1 MLKEV
6 VVIVWVEERLDSIC
20 TLECSNGNVLCGIRK
35 KLWKTA
41 FCTRKSILISEASTN
56 GIQAKVLTML
66 EEVVVI
72 VWVEERLDSIW
83 TLECSNGNVLCGIR
97 KKLWKTAFCTRKS
110 ILISEAST
118 NGIQAKVLTMLEEVV
133 VIVWVEERLDSI
145 WTLECSNRNELCGI
159 RKRLWTTAFCTR
171 KSILISEASTN
182 GIEAKVSTMLEE
194 IVVIVW
200 AEERLYSIWTL
211 EYSIGNVL
219 CGIRKKLWTTAFCTG
234 KSIQISEASTNGI
247 EAKVSTML
255 EEVVVIVWAE
265 ERLDSIWTLGCSNG
279 NVLCGIRKKLWTTV
293 FWTSKSIVI
302 SEASTNGI

>member
-6 VVIVWVEERLDSIC
+6 VVIVWLEERLDSIW
-20 TLECSNGNVLCGIRK
+20 TLESSNGNVLCGIRK

-41 FCTRKSILISEASTN
+41 FCARKSILISEASTN

-72 VWVEERLDSIW
+72 VWVEERLDSI
-83 TLECSNGNVLCGIR
+83 L
-97 KKLWKTAFCTRKS
+97 
-110 ILISEAST
+110 
-118 NGIQAKVLTMLEEVV
+118 
-133 VIVWVEERLDSI
+133 
-145 WTLECSNRNELCGI
+145 TLECSNRNVLCGI

-171 KSILISEASTN
+171 KSILISDASTN

-194 IVVIVW
+194 VVVIVW

-219 CGIRKKLWTTAFCTG
+219 SGIRKKLWTTAFSTG
-234 KSIQISEASTNGI
+234 KSIHISEASTNGI

-265 ERLDSIWTLGCSNG
+265 ERLDSIWTLECSNG
-279 NVLCGIRKKLWTTV
+279 NVLCGFRKKLWTTV